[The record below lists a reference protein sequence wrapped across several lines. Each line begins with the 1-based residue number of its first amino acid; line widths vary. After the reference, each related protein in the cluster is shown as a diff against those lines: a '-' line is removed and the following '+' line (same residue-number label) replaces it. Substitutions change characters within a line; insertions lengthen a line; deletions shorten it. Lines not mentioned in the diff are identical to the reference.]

1 MLTKNQFQ
9 VLYKLYRNNIQTQ
22 RQISSETGLS
32 LGVVNEAIHTMT
44 NMGYLEGYR
53 LTSKGTAELDYY
65 KVDNAII
72 MAAGLSSRF
81 APLSYE
87 KPKGL
92 LSVKGEV
99 LIERQIRQ
107 LREAGIENIIVVV
120 GYMKEEFFY
129 LEEKYHVKLII
140 NAEYSKRNNN
150 STLYLV
156 RKYLANTYICSSD
169 NYFVDNVF
177 ASHVYQSYYSA
188 VYQEGETDEY
198 CLKTGRKDRIDH
210 VTIGGRDSW
219 IMLGHVYF
227 SKDFSKKFVKILE
240 QVYLLPETKNMLW
253 EDIYIEHID
262 ELDMY
267 IQKYDAQRILEFDS
281 LDDLRTFDSKYIN
294 NADSKILG
302 NICKI
307 LKCHEQNIINFIPI
321 KKGLTNTSFLFTC
334 NGQKYIYRHPGAG
347 TQEII
352 NRKSEA
358 FSMSVAQKLNLDDTY
373 IYMSP
378 KEGWKISRYIENA
391 ADMDYRN
398 DADVHSALK
407 LLRTLHDGGI
417 TSEFK
422 FNVYSEIKKMVQ
434 IVLKEKGHSINGF
447 DELYELINTLYK
459 FVEKDGLP
467 KKLCHNDCFDRNFL
481 KSGDKM
487 FLIDWEY
494 SGNADPAGDLGTF
507 ICCSDYTFDE
517 AIKILQIYFGRPMTD
532 LEYRHYIAYIAISS
546 FYWYVWA
553 LYKESKGETIGEYL
567 YIWYRYANSYGKTA
581 LESYK
586 PYINFIK

>member
-1 MLTKNQFQ
+1 MITKNQFG
-9 VLYKLYRNNIQTQ
+9 VLYELHKNNVQTQ
-22 RQISSETGLS
+22 RQIAAGTGLALS
-32 LGVVNEAIHTMT
+32 IVNEAIHMLT
-44 NMGYLEGYR
+44 NLGYIEGYH
-53 LTSKGTAELDYY
+53 LTSQGAAELDNY
-65 KVDNAII
+65 KVNNAII

-92 LSVKGEV
+92 LKVKGEV

-107 LREAGIENIIVVV
+107 LHEAGINDITVVI

-129 LEEKYHVKLII
+129 LEEKCSVKLVI
-140 NAEYSKRNNN
+140 NEEYSKRNNN

-156 RKYLANTYICSSD
+156 RKKLANTYICSSD
-169 NYFVDNVF
+169 NYFVENVF
-177 ASHVYQSYYSA
+177 ASHVYDSYYSA
-188 VYQEGETDEY
+188 VYEKGETDEY
-198 CLKTGRKDRIDH
+198 CMKIGRKGRIDD
-210 VTIGGRDSW
+210 VTIGGSDSW
-219 IMLGHVYF
+219 IMLGHAYF
-227 SKDFSKKFVKILE
+227 SKAFSQRFVNILE
-240 QVYLLPETKNMLW
+240 EVYRLPETAAMLW
-253 EDIYIEHID
+253 EDIYIKHIN

-267 IQKYDAQRILEFDS
+267 IQKNDTQKVLEFDS

-294 NADSKILG
+294 NTDSKILG
-302 NICKI
+302 NICKV
-307 LKCHEQNIINFIPI
+307 LKCNEQDVTNFIPI

-378 KEGWKISRYIENA
+378 NEGWKISKYIENA
-391 ADMDYRN
+391 ADMDYHK
-398 DADVHSALK
+398 DADVASALK
-407 LLRTLHDGGI
+407 LLHTLHESAVV
-417 TSEFK
+417 SEFD
-422 FNVYSEIKKMVQ
+422 FNVYSETKKMIK
-434 IVLKEKGHSINGF
+434 IVLAEKGHSINGF
-447 DELYELINTLYK
+447 DELLELIKSLYQY
-459 FVEKDGLP
+459 VEKDGFP
-467 KKLCHNDCFDRNFL
+467 KTLCHNDCFDRNFL
-481 KSGDKM
+481 KSEDKM
-487 FLIDWEY
+487 YLIDWEY

-517 AIKILQIYFGRPMTD
+517 AIQVLETYFGRQMTNQ
-532 LEYRHYIAYIAISS
+532 ESRHYTAYIAISS

-553 LYKESKGETIGEYL
+553 LYKESKGEIIGEYL
-567 YIWYRYANSYGKTA
+567 YIWYRYANSYGKMA

-586 PYINFIK
+586 NEQV